1 VVLGQACRAP
11 CRSRPRAIER
21 RVTLSR
27 DRRIITRKRN
37 KLTIVAVAGALSVA
51 TAATAAAAVWPSGA
65 PAGKSGTAF
74 ATLSQPVHR
83 PADRQASPPTANR
96 AVPHSRS
103 VAGHQAVLT
112 AEAQQQAAMHRA
124 VVTQP
129 AKRQATATPATAAS
143 QAAARQSQQAAQPE
157 TRPTAQQAAVASPT
171 PAPSST
177 PTPSATP
184 ATTPPPAAS
193 GSPQAIAQS
202 MLKSFGWSSS
212 QFSCLKPL
220 WQHESSWSVSASN
233 SSTGAYGIPQ
243 AVPGSK
249 MASAGPDWKTNP
261 STQIKWGLG
270 YIKGT
275 YGSPC
280 AAWSHEQADG
290 WY

>member
-1 VVLGQACRAP
+1 
-11 CRSRPRAIER
+11 
-21 RVTLSR
+21 LSR

-37 KLTIVAVAGALSVA
+37 KLTIVAAAGALSVA

-65 PAGKSGTAF
+65 PVGKAGAAF

-83 PADRQASPPTANR
+83 PAHQQPADQQPGHRSADR
-96 AVPHSRS
+96 
-103 VAGHQAVLT
+103 QAVLT
-112 AEAQQQAAMHRA
+112 ARAQQEAPTHRA
-124 VVTQP
+124 VVTQAP
-129 AKRQATATPATAAS
+129 KRQPTAPATTAAS
-143 QAAARQSQQAAQPE
+143 QAAARQSQQAAQAAQ
-157 TRPTAQQAAVASPT
+157 RPTQPTAQPTTQQAAVASPT
-171 PAPSST
+171 PSA
-177 PTPSATP
+177 TPSATP
-184 ATTPPPAAS
+184 TTTPSPAPS

-202 MLKSFGWSSS
+202 MLKSFGWSPG

-270 YIKGT
+270 YIKDT